1 MDVDR
6 LTVEERNH
14 LMKEGRCFCC
24 KERGHTAREHDKE
37 GNPPNYNKKKW
48 TRKDAATHIQAII
61 AEMDE
66 EDKKKL
72 EDDLE
77 EAGLGF

>member
-6 LTVEERNH
+6 LTVEERNL
-14 LMKEGRCFCC
+14 LMKEGRCFRC
-24 KERGHTAREHDKE
+24 KERGHTARDHDRD
-37 GNPPNYNKKKW
+37 GNPPNKKKW
-48 TRKDAATHIQAII
+48 SGKEAATYIRALI
-61 AEMDE
+61 AGLDE

-72 EDDLE
+72 GDDLE